1 MRNILLASTA
11 AVCLVLTIS
20 AANAQSDA
28 KKQEETKKEQVKQ
41 PSSAEHRQQVKEH
54 QQSRSTTGQASGEKK
69 DAGKHESTKSEPRK
83 EDVNKNAAS
92 EKKDQN
98 AGSKS
103 SSETDHR
110 AQGEHSKQEKSKAAA
125 EQEKKS
131 ADKKSTASEQNKTDR
146 STKPSTAE
154 ATKASTQTKENA
166 SVPSSTTNAKKTP
179 VDNTAAKSDAN
190 KNTAAST
197 SNATNRT
204 TTADSKA
211 GQIDPQKKVQISE
224 TISRTRDLAPPVRNL
239 NISISVGERVPSHI
253 HLRPLP
259 REIVTIAPEY
269 RDYEYFTTEEDVVI
283 VSPRTHEIVTEIPR
297 DASRARAQ
305 LSSSSTSSIGTNISS
320 GGVLPCQVEQ
330 RTASGDMQ
338 AVDPSKLRETT
349 GSAGGK
355 ERLAVRVQGPNGQEM
370 PEVTL
375 PDSQGRIIAE
385 TNGSDCRIILEPG
398 QTSR

>member
-41 PSSAEHRQQVKEH
+41 PSSAEHGQQAKEH
-54 QQSRSTTGQASGEKK
+54 QQSRSTTASEEKK

-131 ADKKSTASEQNKTDR
+131 TDKKSTASEQNKTDR

-154 ATKASTQTKENA
+154 APKASTQTKENA
-166 SVPSSTTNAKKTP
+166 SAPSSTTNAKTTP
-179 VDNTAAKSDAN
+179 VDNTATKSDAN
-190 KNTAAST
+190 KNAAGST
-197 SNATNRT
+197 SKVTNKT
-204 TTADSKA
+204 STADSKA

>member
-1 MRNILLASTA
+1 VT
-11 AVCLVLTIS
+11 
-20 AANAQSDA
+20 
-28 KKQEETKKEQVKQ
+28 
-41 PSSAEHRQQVKEH
+41 
-54 QQSRSTTGQASGEKK
+54 
-69 DAGKHESTKSEPRK
+69 
-83 EDVNKNAAS
+83 
-92 EKKDQN
+92 
-98 AGSKS
+98 
-103 SSETDHR
+103 
-110 AQGEHSKQEKSKAAA
+110 
-125 EQEKKS
+125 
-131 ADKKSTASEQNKTDR
+131 NKT
-146 STKPSTAE
+146 S
-154 ATKASTQTKENA
+154 
-166 SVPSSTTNAKKTP
+166 
-179 VDNTAAKSDAN
+179 
-190 KNTAAST
+190 
-197 SNATNRT
+197 
-204 TTADSKA
+204 TADSKA

-224 TISRTRDLAPPVRNL
+224 TVSRTRDLAPPVRNL

-305 LSSSSTSSIGTNISS
+305 LGSSSTSSTLSS
-320 GGVLPCQVEQ
+320 NTSSSAALPCQVEQ

-338 AVDPSKLRETT
+338 PVDPSKVRETT

-355 ERLAVRVQGPNGQEM
+355 ERLAVRVQGPNGQQM

-375 PDSQGRIIAE
+375 PDRQGRIIAE